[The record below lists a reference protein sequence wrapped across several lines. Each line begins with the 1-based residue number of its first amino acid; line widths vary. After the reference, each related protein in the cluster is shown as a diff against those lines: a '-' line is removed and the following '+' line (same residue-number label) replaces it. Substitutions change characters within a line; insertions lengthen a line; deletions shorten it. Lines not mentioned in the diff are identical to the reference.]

1 MRGPLRCIKHWL
13 TAGAS
18 LVAAPRSWLA
28 WTASSSRPEGRE
40 MIYNLLRAL
49 TKIETGRS
57 CRRCS
62 QPIGIRDHFGMS
74 EAVCPACRR

>member
-1 MRGPLRCIKHWL
+1 
-13 TAGAS
+13 
-18 LVAAPRSWLA
+18 
-28 WTASSSRPEGRE
+28 
-40 MIYNLLRAL
+40 MIYNLFRAL

-62 QPIGIRDHFGMS
+62 QPIAVGDEFGMS